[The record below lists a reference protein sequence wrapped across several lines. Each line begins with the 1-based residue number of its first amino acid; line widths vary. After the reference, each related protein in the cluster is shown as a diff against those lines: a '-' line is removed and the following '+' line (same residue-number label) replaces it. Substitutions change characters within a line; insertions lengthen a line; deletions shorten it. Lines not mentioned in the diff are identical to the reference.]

1 MTKGMTAP
9 FDPLMNIENDQT
21 FSKKGSIFRERD
33 VKIDKSAQLK
43 NVIIGSGSVIGD
55 VVLTNTI
62 VGRNCSIQS
71 GVVVE
76 DSILWDKVTL
86 NSGSKIHQS
95 VIANDNELS
104 MQLGLRT
111 VLPPKTQVSAS
122 SDNITFTVYGHT
134 PVETEDSDDEPEQIP
149 IGTQSLELTND
160 RFIKSDRL

>member
-21 FSKKGSIFRERD
+21 FSKKGSIWRERD

-86 NSGSKIHQS
+86 KPGSKIRQS
-95 VIANDNELS
+95 VITNDNELS
-104 MQLGLRT
+104 TQLGIRT
-111 VLPPKTQVSAS
+111 VLPPNTRVSTS
-122 SDNITFTVYGHT
+122 PDNTTFTVYGHT
-134 PVETEDSDDEPEQIP
+134 PVETEDSDDEPEEIP
-149 IGTQSLELTND
+149 IGTQSLEVSNNS
-160 RFIKSDRL
+160 FIKSDRL